1 MKNQKTHKSLL
12 PQKFHDM
19 QLYYYTYHL
28 KVSVISLDGS
38 TVVLT
43 IQQSD
48 ELKGACAIIIVRIT
62 HIFSI
67 IIYVYRTCTNF

>member
-1 MKNQKTHKSLL
+1 M
-12 PQKFHDM
+12 
-19 QLYYYTYHL
+19 
-28 KVSVISLDGS
+28 
-38 TVVLT
+38 VVT

-67 IIYVYRTCTNF
+67 IIYVYSTVLVQIFEGLEIPPGSHSVYRLYVTKMTIILWLYPIVICY